1 MGCECEDPFRIR
13 LEIVRSHLRGMAVA
27 TVEASRLSHG
37 RGSSEMHRG
46 RHVNVSP
53 SSCLSVFE
61 LVQDFHPLLVRSY
74 TESLLQKLPVIIGVL
89 LHGFLVTRV

>member
-1 MGCECEDPFRIR
+1 MGCECEDPCRIR
-13 LEIVRSHLRGMAVA
+13 LEIVRSNLQGIAVA

-53 SSCLSVFE
+53 SSCVYQLSS
-61 LVQDFHPLLVRSY
+61 VRIASFFK
-74 TESLLQKLPVIIGVL
+74 EKMLSNCRPMIGSMYFCSCFD
-89 LHGFLVTRV
+89 G